1 MSERPISQVIIR
13 KYEPPT
19 KDFDSN
25 LKRFMLSLGL
35 IRVGDKNPPIFQIFK
50 EIVVSK
56 HPVSVKKLGQ
66 QTKLSNS
73 AVRYHIQKLKFL
85 RLVDGRGSYSLS
97 EQGDL
102 LTSFKIFRRFVLE
115 EILER
120 IEEYAARLNDRP

>member
-1 MSERPISQVIIR
+1 MSERPIFQVILR

-19 KDFDSN
+19 EDFDTN

-35 IRVGDKNPPIFQIFK
+35 IRAGDKTPPIFRIFK
-50 EIVVSK
+50 TIVLSEQ
-56 HPVSVKKLGQ
+56 PISVKKLGQ
-66 QTKLSNS
+66 QTNLSSS

-97 EQGDL
+97 EDGDL

-115 EILER
+115 EIIER
-120 IEEYAARLNDRP
+120 IEEYAAKLSGRP